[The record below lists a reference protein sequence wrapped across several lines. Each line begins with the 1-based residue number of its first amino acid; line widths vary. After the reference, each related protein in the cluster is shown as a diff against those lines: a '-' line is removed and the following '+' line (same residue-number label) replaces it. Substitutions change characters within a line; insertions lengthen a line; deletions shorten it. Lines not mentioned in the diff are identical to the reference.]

1 MAGALD
7 GVKILGFT
15 HFAQGPFA
23 LQLLGDLG
31 AEVINIERQGTGD
44 FNRHFQQLD
53 NLGGEGVFFL
63 AMNRNKRSMSLNL
76 KAPESREIVEKLIA
90 ESDVIMTNYRAGAL
104 DRLGF
109 GFEEAK
115 KINPKIVFCEALGYG
130 SSGPYASLPGQDLL
144 AQALSGLT
152 TMIGPDED
160 GRPVAGGIYEV
171 DVYGSLMLVIGMLSA
186 LYYAKQTGIG
196 QKVSVDLLSSG
207 VHMQSQEL
215 ACYLNSG
222 KVPQRPHNHSG
233 HVLQASPYGV
243 YKTGDGWMVL
253 STNAGDNPTQLGELI
268 GSSEVAPLMKD
279 NEAKMVN
286 RDQLHTIIE
295 NRLVLDT
302 TEHWIEKFRAV
313 GIWCAKVN
321 TYEDLPKDPQILH
334 NGIIKEIDHPVAGK
348 FKAIGTPIE
357 FSATPPTIRRTP
369 PALGEHNEEILR
381 ELGFGE
387 KDIERFKNAGI
398 F

>member
-76 KAPESREIVEKLIA
+76 KAPQSREIVEKLIA

-215 ACYLNSG
+215 AYYLNSG

-313 GIWCAKVN
+313 RIWCAKVN

-357 FSATPPTIRRTP
+357 FSETPPTIRRTP
-369 PALGEHNEEILR
+369 PALGEHNDEILR

>member
-44 FNRHFQQLD
+44 FNRTFQQLD

-76 KAPESREIVEKLIA
+76 KAPEAREIVEKLIA

-109 GFEEAK
+109 GFEDAK
-115 KINPKIVFCEALGYG
+115 KINPRIVFCEALGYG
-130 SSGPYASLPGQDLL
+130 STGPYAALPGQDLL

-152 TMIGPDED
+152 TMIGPDEN

-186 LYYAKQTGIG
+186 LYHAKQTGVG
-196 QKVSVDLLSSG
+196 QRVSVDLLSSG

-215 ACYLNSG
+215 AYYLNSG

-233 HVLQASPYGV
+233 HVLQASPYGI
-243 YKTGDGWMVL
+243 YKTQDGWMVL
-253 STNAGDNPTQLGELI
+253 STNAGDKPALLGELI
-268 GSSEVAPLMKD
+268 GSEEVAPLMAT

-295 NRLVLDT
+295 ARLVLQPT
-302 TEHWIEKFRAV
+302 QYWIEKFRAV

-321 TYEDLPKDPQILH
+321 SYEDLPNDPQIIH
-334 NGIIKEIDHPVAGK
+334 NGIIKEIEHPVAGK

-357 FSATPPTIRRTP
+357 FSETPPTIRRTP
-369 PALGEHNEEILR
+369 PALGEHNDEVLR
-381 ELGFGE
+381 ELGFSDA
-387 KDIERFKNAGI
+387 DIARFHAANI

>member
-7 GVKILGFT
+7 GGKILGFT

-76 KAPESREIVEKLIA
+76 KAPEAREIVEKLIA

-215 ACYLNSG
+215 AYYLNSG

-381 ELGFGE
+381 ELGFSQVDIDRFE
-387 KDIERFKNAGI
+387 KAGI

>member
-215 ACYLNSG
+215 AYYLNSG

-253 STNAGDNPTQLGELI
+253 STNAGDNPAQLGELI

>member
-31 AEVINIERQGTGD
+31 AEIINIERQGTGD

-90 ESDVIMTNYRAGAL
+90 QSDVIMTNYRAGAL

-109 GFEEAK
+109 GFEQAK

-160 GRPVAGGIYEV
+160 GRPVSGGIYEV

-186 LYYAKQTGIG
+186 LHYARQTGIG
-196 QKVSVDLLSSG
+196 QRVSVDLLSSG

-215 ACYLNSG
+215 AYFLNSG
-222 KVPQRPHNHSG
+222 KVPERAHNHTG
-233 HVLQASPYGV
+233 HVLQASPYGI

-253 STNAGDNPTQLGELI
+253 STNAGDNPQMLADII
-268 GSSEVAPLMKD
+268 GAEEVVPLMTD
-279 NEAKMVN
+279 NEAKMKN

-295 NRLVLDT
+295 ARLILNS
-302 TEHWIEKFRAV
+302 TEYWIENFRKV

-321 TYEDLPKDPQILH
+321 TYEDLVKDPQIIH
-334 NGIIKEIDHPVAGK
+334 NGIIKEIDHPVAGR

-357 FSATPPTIRRTP
+357 FSETPPTIRRTP
-369 PALGEHNEEILR
+369 PALGEHNMEILH
-381 ELGFGE
+381 ELGYGE
-387 KDIERFKNAGI
+387 EDIDRLYKADI

>member
-215 ACYLNSG
+215 AYYLNSG

-268 GSSEVAPLMKD
+268 GASEVAPLMKD

>member
-160 GRPVAGGIYEV
+160 GRPVAGVIYEV

-215 ACYLNSG
+215 AYYLNSG

>member
-215 ACYLNSG
+215 AYYLNSG

-381 ELGFGE
+381 ELGFGK

>member
-215 ACYLNSG
+215 AYYLNSG

-321 TYEDLPKDPQILH
+321 TYEDLPKDPQIIH

>member
-186 LYYAKQTGIG
+186 LYYARQTGIG

-215 ACYLNSG
+215 AYYLNSG

-279 NEAKMVN
+279 NEARMVN

>member
-215 ACYLNSG
+215 AYYLNSG

-279 NEAKMVN
+279 NKAKMVN

-369 PALGEHNEEILR
+369 PALGEHNDEILR
-381 ELGFGE
+381 ELGYGQA
-387 KDIERFKNAGI
+387 DIDRFHKAGI

>member
-215 ACYLNSG
+215 AYYLNSG

>member
-76 KAPESREIVEKLIA
+76 KTPESREIVEKLIA

-215 ACYLNSG
+215 AYYLNSG

-243 YKTGDGWMVL
+243 YKTEDGWMVL

>member
-215 ACYLNSG
+215 AYYLNSG

-369 PALGEHNEEILR
+369 PALGEHTEEILR

>member
-215 ACYLNSG
+215 AYYLNSG

-369 PALGEHNEEILR
+369 PALGEHNEEILW

>member
-31 AEVINIERQGTGD
+31 AEIINIERQGSGD
-44 FNRHFQQLD
+44 FNRHFQNLD
-53 NLGGEGVFFL
+53 SLNGEGVFFL

-76 KAPESREIVEKLIA
+76 KAPEAKAIIERLIKV
-90 ESDVIMTNYRAGAL
+90 SDVVMTNYRAGAL

-109 GFEEAK
+109 GFDYCK
-115 KINPKIVFCEALGYG
+115 TLNPKIVFCEALGYG
-130 SSGPYASLPGQDLL
+130 RTGPYAALPGQDLL

-152 TMIGPDED
+152 TMIGPDVD

-186 LYYAKQTGIG
+186 LHYAKETGIG
-196 QKVSVDLLSSG
+196 QRVAVDLLSSG
-207 VHMQSQEL
+207 IHMQSQEL
-215 ACYLNSG
+215 AYYLNSG
-222 KVPQRPHNHSG
+222 IVPQRPHNHSG

-243 YKTGDGWMVL
+243 YRTANGWMVL
-253 STNAGDNPTQLGELI
+253 STNAGDNPKQLGEII
-268 GSSEVAPLMKD
+268 GEPNMELLMPD
-279 NEAKMVN
+279 NEAKMTR
-286 RDQLHTIIE
+286 RDELHTVIE
-295 NRLVLDT
+295 SRLVKHDT
-302 TEHWIEKFRAV
+302 EYWLEKMRAV

-321 TYEDLPKDPQILH
+321 SYEDLPNDPQVVH

-357 FSATPPTIRRTP
+357 FSETPPTIRRTP
-369 PALGEHNEEILR
+369 PALGEHNDEILN
-381 ELGFGE
+381 ELGFSDE
-387 KDIERFKNAGI
+387 EIAAFHAANI

>member
-23 LQLLGDLG
+23 LQMLGDLG

-44 FNRHFQQLD
+44 FNRNFQQLD

-76 KAPESREIVEKLIA
+76 KAPEAREIVEKLIA

-109 GFEEAK
+109 GFEDAK

-130 SSGPYASLPGQDLL
+130 STGPYAALPGQDLL

-152 TMIGPDED
+152 TMIGPDEN

-186 LYYAKQTGIG
+186 LYHAKQTGVG
-196 QKVSVDLLSSG
+196 QRVSVDLLSSG

-215 ACYLNSG
+215 AYYLNSG
-222 KVPQRPHNHSG
+222 KVPQRAHNHSG
-233 HVLQASPYGV
+233 HVLQASPYGI
-243 YKTGDGWMVL
+243 YKTKDGWMVL
-253 STNAGDNPTQLGELI
+253 STNAGDKPELLGELI
-268 GSSEVAPLMKD
+268 GSDEVAPLMAT
-279 NEAKMVN
+279 NEAKMEN

-295 NRLVLDT
+295 GRLVLET
-302 TEHWIEKFRAV
+302 TEYWIEKFRAV

-321 TYEDLPKDPQILH
+321 SYEDLPNDPQIIH

-357 FSATPPTIRRTP
+357 FSETPPTIRRTP
-369 PALGEHNEEILR
+369 PALGEHNDEILQ
-381 ELGFGE
+381 ELGFSAA
-387 KDIERFKNAGI
+387 DIERFHAANI

>member
-90 ESDVIMTNYRAGAL
+90 DSDVIMTNYRAGAL

-215 ACYLNSG
+215 AYYLNSG

>member
-76 KAPESREIVEKLIA
+76 KSPESREIVEKLIA

-215 ACYLNSG
+215 AYYLNSG

>member
-152 TMIGPDED
+152 TMIGSDED

-215 ACYLNSG
+215 AYYLNSG

>member
-215 ACYLNSG
+215 AYYLNSG

-286 RDQLHTIIE
+286 RDRLHTIIE

-357 FSATPPTIRRTP
+357 FSETPPTIRRTP

-381 ELGFGE
+381 ELGFSQVDIDRFE
-387 KDIERFKNAGI
+387 KAGI

>member
-215 ACYLNSG
+215 AYYLNSG

-268 GSSEVAPLMKD
+268 GSPEVAPLMKD

-357 FSATPPTIRRTP
+357 FSETPPTIRRTP

-381 ELGFGE
+381 ELGFSQVDIDRFE
-387 KDIERFKNAGI
+387 KAGI

>member
-215 ACYLNSG
+215 AYYLNSG

-348 FKAIGTPIE
+348 FKAISTPIE

>member
-130 SSGPYASLPGQDLL
+130 SSGPYVSLPGQDLL

-215 ACYLNSG
+215 AYYLNSG

>member
-53 NLGGEGVFFL
+53 NLGGEGVFFV

-186 LYYAKQTGIG
+186 LYYARQTGIG

-215 ACYLNSG
+215 AYYLNSG

>member
-215 ACYLNSG
+215 AYYLNSG

-243 YKTGDGWMVL
+243 YKTRDGWMVL
-253 STNAGDNPTQLGELI
+253 STNAGDNPAQLGELI

-357 FSATPPTIRRTP
+357 FSETPPTIRRTP
-369 PALGEHNEEILR
+369 PALGEHNDEILR